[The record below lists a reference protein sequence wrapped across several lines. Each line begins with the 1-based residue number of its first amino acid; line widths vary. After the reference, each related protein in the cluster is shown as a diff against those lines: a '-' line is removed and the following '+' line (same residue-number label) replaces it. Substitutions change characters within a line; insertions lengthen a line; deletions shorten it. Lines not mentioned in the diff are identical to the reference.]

1 MQPEWTKVCGTDPA
15 TKKEICYTTRDF
27 GAAAKEGD
35 APQPLLALAVY
46 DPKADDTKII
56 RLLLPPGLM
65 LKPGFRFSI
74 DKGPVETGAFEICFP
89 NGCFAEAKV
98 KKAVVDGM
106 KKAEKMMVVV
116 KNQANAE
123 VTFYLPMTDF
133 GKAFDGPAVDP
144 KVLEEQQK
152 KLQEELQKKAEEERK
167 KLEAKGAAPPPPLRR
182 SKAQAVNQQ
191 KRPRDERGRF
201 FNFRAWNDAD
211 LSGRGRRVWRSVPLR
226 RAHPVAA
233 VLVALEGLLDLRMA
247 DGIAGGVGHEVL
259 LRHIGDI
266 FGFGVFSEEMV
277 ERLVLAR
284 TQLFGNRQP
293 PFLGVGE
300 HRIDVIDDAPEGVSA
315 VLHHLPDPEF
325 GPTLSRHS
333 CDALQRVFTHAFGSA
348 APPPASTAALWRSAQ
363 PPRGLS
369 RSAPRRRA
377 ASCLRAIRGR
387 RRRPSRHRRT
397 PVAAWA

>member
-1 MQPEWTKVCGTDPA
+1 MSILFPRSAAVALAGVLLLVGASAQAQQAPAAGGAPAQQQPAQPSGPIAANLQAVQPEWTKVCGTDPA

-167 KLEAKGAAPPPPLRR
+167 KLEAKGAAP
-182 SKAQAVNQQ
+182 
-191 KRPRDERGRF
+191 
-201 FNFRAWNDAD
+201 
-211 LSGRGRRVWRSVPLR
+211 
-226 RAHPVAA
+226 AA
-233 VLVALEGLLDLRMA
+233 
-247 DGIAGGVGHEVL
+247 
-259 LRHIGDI
+259 
-266 FGFGVFSEEMV
+266 
-277 ERLVLAR
+277 
-284 TQLFGNRQP
+284 
-293 PFLGVGE
+293 
-300 HRIDVIDDAPEGVSA
+300 
-315 VLHHLPDPEF
+315 
-325 GPTLSRHS
+325 
-333 CDALQRVFTHAFGSA
+333 A
-348 APPPASTAALWRSAQ
+348 APKK
-363 PPRGLS
+363 
-369 RSAPRRRA
+369 
-377 ASCLRAIRGR
+377 
-387 RRRPSRHRRT
+387 
-397 PVAAWA
+397 

>member
-1 MQPEWTKVCGTDPA
+1 MSILFPRSAAVALAGALLLVGASAQAQQAPAAGGAPAQQQPAQPSGPIAANLQAVQPEWTKVCGSDPA

-123 VTFYLPMTDF
+123 VTFYLPMNDF

-167 KLEAKGAAPPPPLRR
+167 KLEAKGAAP
-182 SKAQAVNQQ
+182 
-191 KRPRDERGRF
+191 
-201 FNFRAWNDAD
+201 
-211 LSGRGRRVWRSVPLR
+211 
-226 RAHPVAA
+226 AA
-233 VLVALEGLLDLRMA
+233 
-247 DGIAGGVGHEVL
+247 
-259 LRHIGDI
+259 
-266 FGFGVFSEEMV
+266 
-277 ERLVLAR
+277 
-284 TQLFGNRQP
+284 
-293 PFLGVGE
+293 
-300 HRIDVIDDAPEGVSA
+300 
-315 VLHHLPDPEF
+315 
-325 GPTLSRHS
+325 
-333 CDALQRVFTHAFGSA
+333 A
-348 APPPASTAALWRSAQ
+348 APKK
-363 PPRGLS
+363 
-369 RSAPRRRA
+369 
-377 ASCLRAIRGR
+377 
-387 RRRPSRHRRT
+387 
-397 PVAAWA
+397 